1 MRRILLALGAAVLG
15 LAITGGAAQ
24 AHGGP
29 HGGHHG
35 YTRTYYGP
43 KPYYR
48 VHGKSF
54 KGGYY
59 YPGRYHR
66 HWEYRVWSP
75 VYKRYHYWDPYLCC
89 YFYYYPAGDCYYPTT
104 YCP

>member
-29 HGGHHG
+29 HGGHRG
-35 YTRTYYGP
+35 YTRTYYGST
-43 KPYYR
+43 PYYR

-59 YPGRYHR
+59 YTGRHHR

-75 VYKRYHYWDPYLCC
+75 VYKRYHYWDPYVRC
-89 YFYYYPAGDCYYPTT
+89 FYYYYPTCDCYYPIT